1 MATNRYF
8 KPYDYN
14 RERNLL
20 QGLVVESIKTIGFD
34 VKYIPRTIV
43 ERDDLYGE
51 AVLSKFES
59 APAVEMYVKSTEGFE
74 GEGDTITRFGLEIR
88 DAVTFTIARKR
99 WLQIRNPKVTDEVG
113 YNIHL
118 EGSDLY
124 DMENMSLLQ
133 LEDGG
138 VSNLYNIDSDRPREG
153 DLIWWHEPSALFEIK
168 FVEHEAQFY
177 QSGVV
182 HSYDLR
188 CEMFVYSSER
198 FNTGVADI
206 DSIEND
212 YSMDVMDWKILL
224 ESGDVLVMEH
234 ENHPVIQEVFSEVS
248 HAGLWTTKHDLTA
261 NNQFFLVNSAPFV
274 DLSETNPFLT
284 R

>member
-8 KPYDYN
+8 KQYNYN
-14 RERNLL
+14 RERDVL

-59 APAVEMYVKSTEGFE
+59 APTVEMYVKSTEGFE

-99 WLQIRNPKVTDEVG
+99 WLQIRTPKANDEVG

-118 EGSDLY
+118 ESSNIN

-138 VSNLYNIDSDRPREG
+138 ISNLYSIDSDRPREG
-153 DLIWWHEPSALFEIK
+153 DLVWWAEPAALFEIK

-177 QSGVV
+177 QTGII

-188 CEMFVYSSER
+188 CEMFTYSSER
-198 FNTGVADI
+198 FNTGVSEI
-206 DSIEND
+206 DSVQTD
-212 YSMDVMDWKILL
+212 YSLDVLDWGMLLENGSILL
-224 ESGDVLVMEH
+224 MEDTT
-234 ENHPVIQEVFSEVS
+234 PAVQEVHGDTS
-248 HAGLWTTKHDLTA
+248 ATGMWTVRHDMTA
-261 NNQFFLVNSAPFV
+261 NNQFFMVNSTPFI
-274 DLSETNPFLT
+274 DLSESNPFLA